1 MKLRDKIFSGH
12 LDEGEKILYIAHRH
26 VLVFKLKSFKVFN
39 LGILAPTILFLFF
52 PQALVV
58 FLVWWTIGVGG
69 VLYHF
74 IDWYFDAWLIT
85 NIGVID
91 VERNGLFERTS
102 TRIEYYM
109 IEGIAYTIKGFTQ
122 TVFNYGDITI
132 DKMGAA
138 TQVVLRDAAS
148 PKKIERLIMKY
159 QEQYVADKSIRDHSA
174 LKNMLSEMI
183 AYHVQNDKVKNPYK
197 H

>member
-12 LDEGEKILYIAHRH
+12 LDEGEKILHIAHRH
-26 VLVFKLKSFKVFN
+26 VLIFKMSAFKVFN
-39 LGILAPTILFLFF
+39 LGIIAPTILFLFF
-52 PQALVV
+52 PQALLV
-58 FLVWWTIGVGG
+58 FLVWWTLGIAGI
-69 VLYHF
+69 LYHF

-85 NIGVID
+85 NVGVID
-91 VERNGLFERTS
+91 VERNGLFERSS

-109 IEGIAYTIKGFTQ
+109 IEGIAYTIKGFAQ

-132 DKMGAA
+132 DKMGAS
-138 TQVVLRDAAS
+138 TQVVLKDAAS
-148 PKKIERLIMKY
+148 PKKIERLIMKC
-159 QEQYVADKSIRDHSA
+159 QEQFVADKSIRDHSA

-183 AYHVQNDKVKNPYK
+183 AYHVQNDKIKNPYK